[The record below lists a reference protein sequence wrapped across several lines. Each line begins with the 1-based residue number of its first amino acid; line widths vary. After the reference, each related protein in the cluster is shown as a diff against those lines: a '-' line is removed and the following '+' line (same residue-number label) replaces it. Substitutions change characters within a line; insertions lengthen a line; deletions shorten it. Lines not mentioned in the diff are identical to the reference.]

1 MEWALAAGWKRGWLN
16 EHKAVKTSTVREDQ
30 QATGLSGSEAE
41 QS

>member
-16 EHKAVKTSTVREDQ
+16 EHKAVDASTLREGL
-30 QATGLSGSEAE
+30 QAIGRSCSEAE